1 MHPGLTLTQNILS
14 RKSSRLREHFRNGL
28 EQNFHDE
35 HSAICGIPDAWTNP
49 TKMEIQSGDLIL
61 RNACRRI
68 AWRENLQKPWFVSKW
83 IQRTVPAE
91 FQFNPIPGYGV
102 NMFAHLLI
110 RTNIQDQKKNRTNEF
125 CMFIQSSMPITDRS
139 RFWTISSNCKELGKN
154 WFEIAGCFSQA
165 FLSIHLD
172 PVPNGPNMVN
182 WLVVYLPVWKIW
194 VRQLGLWNFQYMEK
208 SSKSSKPPTI
218 NII

>member
-1 MHPGLTLTQNILS
+1 MN
-14 RKSSRLREHFRNGL
+14 NGL

-35 HSAICGIPDAWTNP
+35 HSAIFAIPDAWTNP

-83 IQRTVPAE
+83 IQRTVTAE

-110 RTNIQDQKKNRTNEF
+110 RTHIQDQKKTKNRTNQF

-139 RFWTISSNCKELGKN
+139 RFWTISSNCKELGQI
-154 WFEIAGCFSQA
+154 WFGIAGCFSQA
-165 FLSIHLD
+165 FLSIHLG
-172 PVPNGPNMVN
+172 PVPNGLNMVN
-182 WLVVYLPVWKIW
+182 WLVVYLPLSWDYEISNIWKNHPNLPNHQPLISF
-194 VRQLGLWNFQYMEK
+194 N
-208 SSKSSKPPTI
+208 SHI
-218 NII
+218 N

>member
-1 MHPGLTLTQNILS
+1 
-14 RKSSRLREHFRNGL
+14 
-28 EQNFHDE
+28 
-35 HSAICGIPDAWTNP
+35 
-49 TKMEIQSGDLIL
+49 MEIQSGDLIL

-83 IQRTVPAE
+83 IQRTVTAE

-102 NMFAHLLI
+102 NMFAHLFDPY
-110 RTNIQDQKKNRTNEF
+110 THTGPEKKTKNRTNQF

-139 RFWTISSNCKELGKN
+139 RFWTISSNCKELGQI
-154 WFEIAGCFSQA
+154 WFGIAGCFSQA
-165 FLSIHLD
+165 FLSIHLG
-172 PVPNGPNMVN
+172 PVPNGLNMVN
-182 WLVVYLPVWKIW
+182 WLVVYLPLWKIW

-218 NII
+218 NFI